1 MIYVDSLNEQS
12 LKEYI
17 DQGEFEMYLQ
27 PQYSIG
33 QNAIVGAEALA
44 RWKHKEMYIS
54 PGEFIPVLE
63 RKNIVS
69 ILDRYIWK
77 SAFQLQERKRREGQ
91 YVIPIAINV
100 SRSDFASF
108 DVFQTLEDYSRKY
121 GVAPEDIHVEIT
133 ETAFAED
140 KQAIFTAVKELKRL
154 GFQILID
161 DFGSGYSALNTLK
174 DIDADVVKLDMKF
187 FDLNEKNNMRARD
200 IIGAVIQMTQTLGM
214 GIIAEGVETAEQLDI
229 LKEFDCDVVQGY
241 FFYRPMNITD
251 FDMTIQRVIESAS
264 KKILDS
270 RTFGQECVVESIRLL
285 ECGEYE
291 NALSLAK
298 RALTQI
304 SMEYDGKLYC
314 NMENTIGAIYTAM
327 GNEMMG
333 MEHYLSGLSIS
344 LKNDDAVLSGK
355 LYNNIGCVFQALG
368 DPKQAIKYFLL
379 AMEQWKRPAN
389 KKEDFYEQRLFIVNI
404 NLTDEYFKLGDME
417 ECEKY
422 LQQAAEFV
430 DNSANKDY
438 QLTYKTAQCRLYM
451 QTGREDF
458 VRKVFPEVVDMAM
471 KIKDWTEFWNYLEPV
486 CDLALSLDELGEMKK
501 IIDFMERQAAQ
512 YSVEQLGLEIRI
524 RIYEKLLVYYEI
536 IGDEEKAR
544 RTELEY
550 YRLCKMQYQ
559 EIKMA
564 RVEAINYKIQLN
576 TQHEEH
582 VKFKKQIDIDQL
594 TGVGNRYKL
603 EKDYKMI
610 KDICEERGCTVSIGI
625 VDLDNF
631 KYINDTYGHLQGDWY
646 LKTASKIIKE
656 VVSNSGGV
664 YRFGGDEFVV
674 LLLDVTE
681 DALDQMAADIETKV
695 EQRCVMNQEPDGKT
709 LTLSQGYVILNQL
722 EGNDVWQMIPYAD
735 EPLYEVKENGKRGH
749 KIVIR

>member
-17 DQGEFEMYLQ
+17 DQGKFEMYLQ

-108 DVFQTLEDYSRKY
+108 DVFQTLEEYSRKY

-251 FDMTIQRVIESAS
+251 FDMTIQRVVESAS

-270 RTFGQECVVESIRLL
+270 RTFGQ
-285 ECGEYE
+285 
-291 NALSLAK
+291 
-298 RALTQI
+298 
-304 SMEYDGKLYC
+304 
-314 NMENTIGAIYTAM
+314 
-327 GNEMMG
+327 
-333 MEHYLSGLSIS
+333 
-344 LKNDDAVLSGK
+344 
-355 LYNNIGCVFQALG
+355 
-368 DPKQAIKYFLL
+368 
-379 AMEQWKRPAN
+379 
-389 KKEDFYEQRLFIVNI
+389 
-404 NLTDEYFKLGDME
+404 
-417 ECEKY
+417 
-422 LQQAAEFV
+422 
-430 DNSANKDY
+430 
-438 QLTYKTAQCRLYM
+438 
-451 QTGREDF
+451 
-458 VRKVFPEVVDMAM
+458 
-471 KIKDWTEFWNYLEPV
+471 
-486 CDLALSLDELGEMKK
+486 
-501 IIDFMERQAAQ
+501 
-512 YSVEQLGLEIRI
+512 
-524 RIYEKLLVYYEI
+524 
-536 IGDEEKAR
+536 
-544 RTELEY
+544 
-550 YRLCKMQYQ
+550 
-559 EIKMA
+559 
-564 RVEAINYKIQLN
+564 
-576 TQHEEH
+576 
-582 VKFKKQIDIDQL
+582 
-594 TGVGNRYKL
+594 
-603 EKDYKMI
+603 
-610 KDICEERGCTVSIGI
+610 
-625 VDLDNF
+625 
-631 KYINDTYGHLQGDWY
+631 
-646 LKTASKIIKE
+646 
-656 VVSNSGGV
+656 NSGI
-664 YRFGGDEFVV
+664 
-674 LLLDVTE
+674 TW
-681 DALDQMAADIETKV
+681 
-695 EQRCVMNQEPDGKT
+695 N
-709 LTLSQGYVILNQL
+709 
-722 EGNDVWQMIPYAD
+722 PYAT
-735 EPLYEVKENGKRGH
+735 LH
-749 KIVIR
+749 CH